1 MPIHAGLIL
10 HLDKGCA
17 RFPAQCATV
26 TWRQGCSPKDSRE
39 NTAAKVHV
47 RRSPNSRPS
56 RIVRALSR
64 QRAFRKIQATRRAKA
79 HRNRNLRAYSPRYA
93 ALAPSELKASLPQS
107 GTARKKRLPRQTPCR
122 RATKQP
128 PYRERELP
136 AARPHANRRKAMRRV
151 RSRPRH
157 FAIGRIGIVAVESA
171 HAPLDPETEA
181 YDAKILVDRIGNLM
195 RFFIV

>member
-1 MPIHAGLIL
+1 MSNQQKVVVRYHVLPIHAGLIL

-56 RIVRALSR
+56 RIVRALLR

-79 HRNRNLRAYSPRYA
+79 HRNRNLPAHSPRYA

-107 GTARKKRLPRQTPCR
+107 GTKSGFRGKLRAGERPNSRHTEKENCPLPGHMPTGAKRC
-122 RATKQP
+122 
-128 PYRERELP
+128 
-136 AARPHANRRKAMRRV
+136 AA
-151 RSRPRH
+151 
-157 FAIGRIGIVAVESA
+157 SA
-171 HAPLDPETEA
+171 HGRA
-181 YDAKILVDRIGNLM
+181 ILQLGA
-195 RFFIV
+195 